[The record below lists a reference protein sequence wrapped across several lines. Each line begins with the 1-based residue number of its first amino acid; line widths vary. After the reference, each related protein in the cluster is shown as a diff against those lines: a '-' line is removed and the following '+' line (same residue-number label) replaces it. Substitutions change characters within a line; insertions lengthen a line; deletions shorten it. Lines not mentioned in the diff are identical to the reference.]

1 MKASFKPH
9 EIDHHT
15 LRLIVGLSAIFLA
28 SLTVLLAGQP
38 LASISDAYHQG
49 GWARDVLVGILFAIA
64 SFLVAYNGESGTEML
79 LSKLAAVA
87 ALGVALFPCDCGTGQ
102 EILPYV
108 HYVSAAV
115 LFAVLAWFCLLF
127 YRRAR
132 GKGHRE
138 ALWRSW
144 LYGLCRAVIVSVLLV
159 LAFDHFAG
167 GPFSSMV
174 PRLVFYGE
182 QAALIAFGVSWLVAS
197 RVLPGIT
204 APRERISV
212 LPVAPG

>member
-1 MKASFKPH
+1 MRANFKPH

-28 SLTVLLAGQP
+28 SLTVLLSGQP

-64 SFLVAYNGESGTEML
+64 SFLVAYNGESSTEMP
-79 LSKLAAVA
+79 LSKVAAVS
-87 ALGVALFPCDCGTGQ
+87 ALGVALFPCECGTGE

-108 HYVSAAV
+108 HYVSAPV
-115 LFAVLAWFCLLF
+115 LFVVLAWFCLAF
-127 YRRAR
+127 FRRAR
-132 GKGHRE
+132 RKGHRE

-144 LYGLCRAVIVSVLLV
+144 LYGLCCAVIVAVLLV
-159 LAFDHFAG
+159 LALDHFAG
-167 GPFSSMV
+167 NPIGSRV

-182 QAALIAFGVSWLVAS
+182 QAALIAFGLSWLVAS

-204 APRERISV
+204 DPRERISV

>member
-1 MKASFKPH
+1 M
-9 EIDHHT
+9 
-15 LRLIVGLSAIFLA
+15 LLS
-28 SLTVLLAGQP
+28 GQP

-64 SFLVAYNGESGTEML
+64 SFLVAYNGESSTEML
-79 LSKLAAVA
+79 LSKVAAVS
-87 ALGVALFPCDCGTGQ
+87 ALGVALFPCECGTG
-102 EILPYV
+102 EELLPYV

-115 LFAVLAWFCLLF
+115 LFVVLAWFCLIF
-127 YRRAR
+127 FRRAR
-132 GKGHRE
+132 RKGHRE

-144 LYGLCRAVIVSVLLV
+144 LYGLCCAVIVAVLLV
-159 LAFDHFAG
+159 LALDHFAG
-167 GPFSSMV
+167 NPIGSRL

-204 APRERISV
+204 DPRERISV